1 MNNMRNIAV
10 FLFIFVQQFL
20 YSQLIVKKHIID
32 KQTKQPL
39 VSVIIHNT
47 NNYTLTNDDG
57 LFVFYTI
64 HAYDS
69 ISIKLL
75 GYETIRTTAEQ
86 LSKEKDTLFLLPK
99 PIELSEVVVETNQEI
114 LSQTYRKALEN
125 YPNEPFVED
134 FFLRTILKKNG
145 QILKIEDIGGRV
157 KRNKLLGLSK
167 DLIVDFQILNMRKFG
182 IENKDKYSEDFS
194 LLSLREVFL
203 WYSSLFFID
212 YQNFNFSTPIPIDDI
227 HKKIAYFPKKNNFY
241 DGEGYFVINTEDY
254 SITERY
260 HKINEEIIDK
270 IPFTKKLWTKYRTS
284 YYSLKEKCEKNIK
297 GKYFIASVSLQQ
309 QVEVYNKSNKNNYDI
324 EYQIIITLPFS
335 DISTFKANVSSKKEL
350 FKLNF
355 PYNKN
360 FWEKQNQLPLTE
372 EIQFFLDKAHNQK
385 EYRIISNF

>member
-1 MNNMRNIAV
+1 MLFLQANTVAAGQTSSEVKEESLSIMDLIFNGGLANTVIIGILFLMLAIALYIYFERTFAISSAKRIDANFMNAIRDNISSGRIEAAKNLCLQYNSPV
-10 FLFIFVQQFL
+10 AR
-20 YSQLIVKKHIID
+20 
-32 KQTKQPL
+32 L
-39 VSVIIHNT
+39 VSK
-47 NNYTLTNDDG
+47 G
-57 LFVFYTI
+57 
-64 HAYDS
+64 
-69 ISIKLL
+69 IS
-75 GYETIRTTAEQ
+75 R
-86 LSKEKDTLFLLPK
+86 
-99 PIELSEVVVETNQEI
+99 
-114 LSQTYRKALEN
+114 
-125 YPNEPFVED
+125 
-134 FFLRTILKKNG
+134 
-145 QILKIEDIGGRV
+145 IG
-157 KRNKLLGLSK
+157 K
-167 DLIVDFQILNMRKFG
+167 
-182 IENKDKYSEDFS
+182 
-194 LLSLREVFL
+194 
-203 WYSSLFFID
+203 
-212 YQNFNFSTPIPIDDI
+212 PIDDI

-254 SITERY
+254 SITERF

-297 GKYFIASVSLQQ
+297 GKNFIASVSLQQ
-309 QVEVYNKSNKNNYDI
+309 QVEVYNKSDKNNYDI

>member
-1 MNNMRNIAV
+1 MRNIAI

-167 DLIVDFQILNMRKFG
+167 DLMIDFQILNMRKFG

-212 YQNFNFSTPIPIDDI
+212 YQNFNFSTTIPIDDI
-227 HKKIAYFPKKNNFY
+227 HKKIPYFYRKNTFY
-241 DGEGYFVINTEDY
+241 DG
-254 SITERY
+254 
-260 HKINEEIIDK
+260 
-270 IPFTKKLWTKYRTS
+270 
-284 YYSLKEKCEKNIK
+284 
-297 GKYFIASVSLQQ
+297 
-309 QVEVYNKSNKNNYDI
+309 
-324 EYQIIITLPFS
+324 
-335 DISTFKANVSSKKEL
+335 
-350 FKLNF
+350 
-355 PYNKN
+355 
-360 FWEKQNQLPLTE
+360 
-372 EIQFFLDKAHNQK
+372 
-385 EYRIISNF
+385 